1 MRQSILPILAAV
13 ALAACVTSPSPTSL
27 IDTPTPAGL
36 ATFHENGLVFEYPAA
51 WRVFHYSE
59 VSSFS
64 NLVAYLA
71 TVDVPD
77 PCTRSANETSCS
89 NRWRLDPDSLVVSVR
104 SNGHP
109 TFDIMQGRPPGAQPM
124 TVGGLPAYLEPE
136 SAADLGLG
144 ADVGFIW
151 TISMPGSVDNFYTIS
166 ADIRGPDVARLRGE
180 VDALVASLRYDPAV
194 VPLSTVGGAAALAAS
209 KALATMARDSPVWN
223 CFPPGEGTRQ
233 LVITALVMGPDL
245 ARPQLAT
252 CTTTIEA
259 TPLQLWRMTL
269 TLRLP
274 HPDPQGG
281 SGQTIILWVDA
292 DGTPGETMASQIA
305 P

>member
-1 MRQSILPILAAV
+1 MRRSILPILAAV
-13 ALAACVTSPSPTSL
+13 ALAACVGSPAPSSIVGSSP
-27 IDTPTPAGL
+27 PPGL
-36 ATFHENGLVFEYPAA
+36 ATFHKNGLVFEYPAA

-64 NLVAYLA
+64 NLIAYLA

-77 PCTRSANETSCS
+77 PCTTSANETSCGS
-89 NRWRLDPDSLVVSVR
+89 TYRLDPDSLVVTVR
-104 SNGHP
+104 NNGNP
-109 TFDIMQGRPPGAQPM
+109 TFDILQGRPSDAQAM
-124 TVGGLPAYLEPE
+124 TVGGLPAYVEPE
-136 SAADLGLG
+136 SAQVLGIG
-144 ADVGFIW
+144 ADVGVVW
-151 TISMPGSVDNFYTIS
+151 TLSMPGSVDNFYTIS
-166 ADIRGPDVARLRGE
+166 ADIRGPDTARLRDE
-180 VDALVASLRYDPAV
+180 VDALVASIRYDPPV
-194 VPLSTVGGAAALAAS
+194 VPLSTNGGAAALAAS
-209 KALATMARDSPVWN
+209 KALATMAEDSAVWN

-233 LVITALVMGPDL
+233 LLITALVMGPDL
-245 ARPQLAT
+245 SRPQLAT

-292 DGTPGETMASQIA
+292 DGTPGETTASQIA